1 MKVMDPIRVIY
12 HEAAGHGWSAESP
25 DLPGWR
31 VFGESYE
38 DTHELVETG
47 VRFTLDCNAEDRGES
62 SADYPPIEHYVP
74 APA

>member
-1 MKVMDPIRVIY
+1 MVRGK
-12 HEAAGHGWSAESP
+12 P

-38 DTHELVETG
+38 DTHQLVETG

-62 SADYPPIEHYVP
+62 SAADYPRSSTTFQRPPSQYLLDRFMEE
-74 APA
+74 AAT